1 MSAFNLQVLI
11 NLVDRLSGPLQ
22 EPIRRLQDLE
32 NQANR
37 VNQSMNTMQT
47 GASLMAGGLG
57 IAAPLIVSARE
68 AINFEDKMAE
78 VRKVFDELENPK
90 AFAEMGADITRLSNV
105 IPMVATDL
113 AEIGSFAAAS
123 KLEPTREGILQMIE
137 DSAKMGV
144 AFDMTAEEAG
154 SALAG
159 MRNIFQLTETGVVE
173 LGDAVNYLGN
183 NTSARARD
191 MVNFLNRAGAVGK
204 QAGLTAMQTAA
215 LGNAFLALKTP
226 PEIAARAVSQ
236 GLIPSLQTATRQ
248 GTKFAEAAEMIGLT
262 AEKIQ
267 ASMQMDAQGTILDVL
282 ERINKTDNKMIV
294 LTDLFGVGWADDI
307 AKLSGS
313 MDVYYKALGLVSDKT
328 KYAGSMEKEYQ
339 GRINT
344 TKTQLKLLTNNIF
357 NVAGAMGDVYLPLIS
372 GAAKGMGKLA
382 QGIFEWTQK
391 HPALVRMIMF
401 TALALS
407 LLTMTV
413 GAGIFAM
420 GLFGFMAANA
430 SAGLTLLKLHA
441 AAAQTRITAL
451 RNSLVARITG
461 GWIPSTTAQMQMFGG
476 ATTLNQIALQ
486 GLKQAFLG
494 AARAAWAF
502 LAPILANP
510 ITWMVVAVLAL
521 GAAFVVLYQ
530 RSEAFR
536 SAVQAGLAPLIVS
549 WRRFLG
555 MIDLLKKSF
564 SGLAESVAKAL
575 KFDDAQKMFFTFL
588 GWIMFGVGFVLG
600 FIVGLATMV
609 VTKVLDTFSAVF
621 LIFSGLFTWLHG
633 VLTGNS
639 KLIQQGQRQMLEGIH
654 QLWKTLLGNTIQ
666 AVVTWV
672 PKIWKAFT
680 DWLPKALKALKDF
693 ALDLFDAGAHL
704 VSGLIDGIKS
714 KITGAV
720 DAIKG
725 VGNGIMG
732 QFKKA
737 LGIQSPS
744 RVFKGFGAHLMEG
757 LTLGIEGTARKAA
770 DATRKAAL
778 GVMGAA
784 ALTLPVSVAAP
795 ARVLAPAALEQSKDV
810 STKVPAAVTQSKVT
824 PAALQVPAVTRKQ
837 IPQVP
842 EVVQAVSPVLQKVN
856 QIPEIPELE
865 SPVTTADGQSKTPAL
880 EKQVLK
886 TVTLQAPAKKE
897 KPEGVAAAEPAPAS
911 MNFAGATIIFQM
923 PEGSAQDQ
931 LAAFAA
937 LLQSLKKD

>member
-1 MSAFNLQVLI
+1 MSVFNLQVLI

-22 EPIRRLQDLE
+22 EPIRRLQELE
-32 NQANR
+32 RQSNR
-37 VNQSMNTMQT
+37 VTQSMQNMQT

-57 IAAPLIVSARE
+57 LAAPLIFGANE
-68 AINFEDKMAE
+68 AINFEDKLAD
-78 VRKVFDELENPK
+78 VRKVMDELENHQVFQK
-90 AFAEMGADITRLSNV
+90 MGADLRRMSNV
-105 IPMVATDL
+105 IPMTAQDL
-113 AEIGSFAAAS
+113 TEIGAFAAAS
-123 KLEPTREGILQMIE
+123 KLEDTRKGVLRMIE

-144 AFDMTAEEAG
+144 AFDMSAADSGE
-154 SALAG
+154 ALAG
-159 MRNIFQLTETGVVE
+159 LRNIFGLTEDGVVE

-204 QAGLTAMQTAA
+204 QVGLTAMQTAA
-215 LGNAFLALKTP
+215 LGNAFLALRTP
-226 PEIAARAVSQ
+226 PEIAARAVTQ

-248 GTKFAEAAEMIGLT
+248 GKKFEEAARSIGLT
-262 AEKIQ
+262 AQEIQ
-267 ASMQMDAQGTILDVL
+267 DSMKMDPQGTILDVL
-282 ERINKTDNKMIV
+282 ERVNKSDNKMLV
-294 LTDLFGVGWADDI
+294 LTDMFGVGWADDI
-307 AKLSGS
+307 AKLAGS

-328 KYAGSMEKEYQ
+328 KYAGSMQKEYE

-344 TKTQLKLLTNNIF
+344 TKTQLKLLWNGITN
-357 NVAGAMGDVYLPLIS
+357 VGGALGDTFLPYIKQGVLWTN
-372 GAAKGMGKLA
+372 KLG
-382 QGIFEWTQK
+382 QGIFELTQK
-391 HPALVRMIMF
+391 HPTLTRMITFGMI
-401 TALALS
+401 AVA
-407 LLTMTV
+407 LLTLAIGGT
-413 GAGIFAM
+413 IFALGM
-420 GLFGFMAANA
+420 FGFMAANA
-430 SAGLTLLKLHA
+430 SAGLTLLKMKA
-441 AAAQTRITAL
+441 ADARTYITAL

-486 GLKQAFLG
+486 GLRQAFLG

-510 ITWMVVAVLAL
+510 ITWVVVAVLAL
-521 GAAFVVLYQ
+521 AAAFVVLYQ

-536 SAVQAGLAPLIVS
+536 QAVQNGLAPLQVA

-555 MIDLLKKSF
+555 TVELLKKSF

-575 KFDDAQKMFFTFL
+575 KFDSAQKMFFTFL

-639 KLIQQGQRQMLEGIH
+639 KLIQQGQKQFLDGIH
-654 QLWKTLLGNTIQ
+654 LLWKTLLGNTIQ

-680 DWLPKALKALKDF
+680 DWLPGALKAIKDWST
-693 ALDLFDAGAHL
+693 DLFHAGAHL
-704 VSGLIDGIKS
+704 VSGLIDGVKS

-725 VGNGIMG
+725 VGNGIMT

-744 RVFKGFGAHLMEG
+744 RVFKGFGIHLMEG
-757 LTLGIEGTARKAA
+757 LSLGIEGTAKKAA
-770 DATRKAAL
+770 DATKKAAL

-795 ARVLAPAALEQSKDV
+795 ATLQAPARVQQSQV
-810 STKVPAAVTQSKVT
+810 LQGS
-824 PAALQVPAVTRKQ
+824 AALQATH
-837 IPQVP
+837 
-842 EVVQAVSPVLQKVN
+842 PVLQKVS

-865 SPVTTADGQSKTPAL
+865 NPVMDAQGQVKTAL
-880 EKQVLK
+880 EHHELK
-886 TVTLQAPAKKE
+886 TVSLQAPAKKE
-897 KPEGVAAAEPAPAS
+897 KEEAAQKPADQGLAT

-923 PEGSAQDQ
+923 PEGSSQDQ

-937 LLQSLKKD
+937 LLQSLKPAT